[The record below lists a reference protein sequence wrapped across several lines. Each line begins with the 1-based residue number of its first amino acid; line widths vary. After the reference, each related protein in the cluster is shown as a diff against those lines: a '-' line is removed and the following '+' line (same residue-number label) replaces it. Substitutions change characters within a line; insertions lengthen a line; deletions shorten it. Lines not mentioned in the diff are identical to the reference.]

1 MCIGLDLRWCKCRCC
16 NPSSTCLPPSQV
28 GKGLFWLDGNLSSP
42 DEQIPAHP
50 CRCSCSRF
58 ACTRLSPLTHRC
70 NSCNG
75 RSTSLPPG
83 ESCLTHLTCAP
94 TIGDP
99 HLVCVPL
106 LVLALARL
114 PCALHQPA
122 GGACATVVALLSP
135 GVANLRRQH
144 YDLKVQKFM
153 GPASPDACTPGH
165 PCTSWC
171 TAPSCT

>member
-28 GKGLFWLDGNLSSP
+28 EKGLFWLDGNLSSP

-83 ESCLTHLTCAP
+83 EPCLTHLTSAP
-94 TIGDP
+94 TVGDP
-99 HLVCVPL
+99 P
-106 LVLALARL
+106 
-114 PCALHQPA
+114 
-122 GGACATVVALLSP
+122 P
-135 GVANLRRQH
+135 GV
-144 YDLKVQKFM
+144 
-153 GPASPDACTPGH
+153 CTPAR
-165 PCTSWC
+165 PCTC
-171 TAPSCT
+171 TPSLCTPPTRWRCTCNCCRTPCSRCRQSKKATLRSQGTKVHGTSFT